1 MEQGF
6 KQYENAEMGIT
17 LNVNIGELA
26 YGSLLKNKIVLVTGA
41 CGGIGFEIS
50 KACISQGAKVI
61 ITDINEQKLI
71 DAENALGENCKHLV
85 FDVLDFERYD
95 TLFYEASAFF
105 GEINCLVNNA
115 GISLHEGGFM
125 NVTVETWD
133 KQLDIN
139 LKAPFFL
146 TQKYY
151 QYYSERQIKNGRIVM
166 LASDTSGMGSSIPYG
181 LSKCGIASLTVGLAK
196 KFITEGLRINALAP
210 GTTKTAMTDDFTH
223 GEVCRQTTQGK
234 RVIFPQEIAQS
245 AVFLLSDLSAC
256 ISGQIIGCTE
266 ANICFDNSYRE
277 EETNP

>member
-6 KQYENAEMGIT
+6 KKYENSEMGII

-26 YGSLLKNKIVLVTGA
+26 CGSLLNGKTVLITGA
-41 CGGIGFEIS
+41 CGGIGFAIA

-61 ITDINEQKLI
+61 ITDINEQRLKE
-71 DAENALGENCKHLV
+71 AQALLGDNCKYLV
-85 FDVLDFERYD
+85 FNVLGFERYAS
-95 TLFYEASAFF
+95 FFHEASELF
-105 GEINCLVNNA
+105 GDINCLVNNA
-115 GISLHEGGFM
+115 GISLHEGDFM
-125 NVTVETWD
+125 NVTFDSWD
-133 KQLDIN
+133 SQLDIN

-146 TQKYY
+146 TQEFYKYY
-151 QYYSERQIKNGRIVM
+151 NERQIKNGRIVM

-181 LSKCGIASLTVGLAK
+181 LSKSGIASLTIGLAK
-196 KFITEGLRINALAP
+196 KFITDGLRINALAP
-210 GTTKTAMTDDFTH
+210 GTTKTPMTDDFTH

-234 RVIFPQEIAQS
+234 RVIFPEEIAQS